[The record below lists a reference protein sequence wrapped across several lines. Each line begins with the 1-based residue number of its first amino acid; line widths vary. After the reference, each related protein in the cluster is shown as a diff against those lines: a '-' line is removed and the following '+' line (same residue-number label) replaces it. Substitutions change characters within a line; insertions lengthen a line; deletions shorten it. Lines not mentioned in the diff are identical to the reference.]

1 MYSHH
6 PLVDVHKLGHRPP
19 LLILYRTLYPCPRP
33 PSPAPLFSKN
43 HTRPL
48 QPLTTSRNF
57 QFFRVPRE
65 SGLPPGCNVEA
76 RATTFRSIDLRRN
89 FTSTWAIPG
98 CEIGRYVTPL
108 MSNAGTGSRAGRTQ
122 REFEEDGI
130 EREIKLF
137 FFSKE
142 SFFRILLRYDFSL
155 SVREIYRIHLPR

>member
-19 LLILYRTLYPCPRP
+19 LLILYRTLYPCPGP

-130 EREIKLF
+130 EREIELF
-137 FFSKE
+137 FFERIFFSN
-142 SFFRILLRYDFSL
+142 SFTLRFFFERARNVPNTS
-155 SVREIYRIHLPR
+155 S